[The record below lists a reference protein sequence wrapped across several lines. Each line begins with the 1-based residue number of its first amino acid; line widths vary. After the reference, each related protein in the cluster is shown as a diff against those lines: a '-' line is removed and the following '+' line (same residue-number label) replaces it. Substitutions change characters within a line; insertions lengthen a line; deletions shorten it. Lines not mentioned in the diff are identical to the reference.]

1 MQCSGVIFRETLSV
15 RGVQRG
21 CHDVSVKES
30 KTLGKK
36 RVWNLVGLHVR
47 IQHMS
52 LQRKLQNLSLC
63 SIKSKNI
70 TNLYNTVTLCVHEGA
85 EKVK

>member
-15 RGVQRG
+15 RGVRRG

-30 KTLGKK
+30 KRLGRKT
-36 RVWNLVGLHVR
+36 VWNLVGLHVR
-47 IQHMS
+47 ILHVS
-52 LQRKLQNLSLC
+52 LQNLYLC

-85 EKVK
+85 GKVK